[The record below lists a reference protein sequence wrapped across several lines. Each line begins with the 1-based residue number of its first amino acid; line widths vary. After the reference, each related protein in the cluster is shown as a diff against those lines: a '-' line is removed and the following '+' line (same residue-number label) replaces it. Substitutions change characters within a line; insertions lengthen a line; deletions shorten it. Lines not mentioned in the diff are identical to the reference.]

1 MVLVMESKT
10 SVAGHSFKP
19 AKGIVTKSAQRCIS
33 ALQRDYFLLEL
44 RRPITRVKYRQ

>member
-10 SVAGHSFKP
+10 FVAGHSFKP
-19 AKGIVTKSAQRCIS
+19 AKRIVTKSAERCLS
-33 ALQRDYFLLEL
+33 ALQQDCFLLEL